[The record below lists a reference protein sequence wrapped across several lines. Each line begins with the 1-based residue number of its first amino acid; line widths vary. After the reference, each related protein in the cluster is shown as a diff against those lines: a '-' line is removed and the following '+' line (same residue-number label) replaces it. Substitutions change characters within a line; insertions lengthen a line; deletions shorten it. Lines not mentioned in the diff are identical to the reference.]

1 MAQPR
6 GRMAEKNKAGP
17 ETQAQAAKH
26 RGRRA
31 RQLGVVSV
39 ATLLAIGLLTQ
50 LPAWKLLDL
59 RLFDYVSTFRH
70 QPLPGDGPVIVAID
84 EPSLADINMQW
95 PWPRSLHARLVTAL
109 RAAGARVIGLDIIFS
124 EPSSRENDDALAKAL
139 GPDVVLAADESLIQ
153 TPQADQLIRTEP
165 LKRFTDTGARAGI
178 ASIALGR
185 DGVSRA
191 VPSYPDSFA
200 AQVAQAAGWKLGPA
214 DDRLLQWF
222 GPART
227 YPTVSYYQALDPK
240 GMLPP
245 DFFRNRVVL
254 VGLSL
259 QNAAS
264 LDDKV
269 SDAFATSYTVHTGQ
283 LVSGVEVQA
292 TVLDNLRRDL
302 SIAHPGQGAQ
312 LALLLLAIGT
322 AALVSWRP
330 LSWVNGLAA
339 AAAVVSFG
347 AVSYVALRYGRVF
360 ISPIAPALAY
370 FVTAAGQTAFDYV
383 EERRNRKQ
391 IIRAF
396 SQYLSPALVQRLAQ
410 DPSQLRLG
418 GERRTLSIL
427 FCDVRGF
434 TTISEELRNDPEQ
447 LTSLINRLLTPLSDT
462 VLRHNG
468 TIDKYIG
475 DCIMAFWNAPLDD
488 PDHAVHAVAAAV
500 EMLQATERLNR
511 ELAEEAHIFGRPPR
525 VLRIGIGINTGECV
539 VGNMGSARRFDY
551 SALGDSVNLA
561 SRLEGASKN
570 YGTPLLIGEQTA
582 MIVNGHFNVVELDR
596 IRVKGRSELSPV
608 HTVVTGVTEA
618 QRLKHAEFLAASYAG
633 DTLPDAA
640 GHAIAELAPYYQ
652 LVRDRRNTVSA

>member
-1 MAQPR
+1 
-6 GRMAEKNKAGP
+6 MAEKHRAGF
-17 ETQAQAAKH
+17 ETAAQAAKH
-26 RGRRA
+26 RRRRA
-31 RQLGVVSV
+31 TQLALVSM

-50 LPAWKLLDL
+50 LPAWKLFDL

-70 QPLPGDGPVIVAID
+70 QPLPDDGPVIVAID

-95 PWPRSLHARLVTAL
+95 PWPRSLHAKLVSEL
-109 RAAGARVIGLDIIFS
+109 RAAGARAIGLDIIFS
-124 EPSSRENDDALAKAL
+124 EPSNAENDDALTKVL

-178 ASIALGR
+178 ASVALER
-185 DGVSRA
+185 DGIFRS
-191 VPSYPDSFA
+191 VPFYPDSFA
-200 AQVAQAAGWKLGPA
+200 AQLAQAARLKYEQA

-245 DFFRNRVVL
+245 GFFRDRVVL

-283 LVSGVEVQA
+283 LVSGVEIQA
-292 TVLDNLRRDL
+292 TILDNLTRNL
-302 SIAHPGQGAQ
+302 TIGYPGPGVQLPLLVLVVLIAA
-312 LALLLLAIGT
+312 T
-322 AALVSWRP
+322 VSWQP
-330 LSWVNGLAA
+330 LSWMNGLAA
-339 AAAVVSFG
+339 VTAVLALG
-347 AVSYVALRYGRVF
+347 ALSYFALRFGRVF
-360 ISPIAPALAY
+360 ISPLGPVAAY
-370 FVTAAGQTAFDYV
+370 FITAAGQTTFDYV

-462 VLRHNG
+462 VLKHNG

-475 DCIMAFWNAPLDD
+475 DCLMAFWNAPLDD
-488 PDHAVHAVAAAV
+488 PDHAAHAVTAAM
-500 EMLQATERLNR
+500 EMLEATERLNL
-511 ELAEEAHIFGRPPR
+511 ELAEEAHIFGRAPR
-525 VLRIGIGINTGECV
+525 VLKIGIGINTGECV

-582 MIVNGHFNVVELDR
+582 MIAAHTFKVVELDR
-596 IRVKGRSELSPV
+596 IRVKGRNELSPV
-608 HTVVTGVTEA
+608 YTVVRNMTEP
-618 QRLKHAEFLAASYAG
+618 QRLTHESFLAASYG
-633 DTLPDAA
+633 GEPLPDTGPDA
-640 GHAIAELAPYYQ
+640 GEPAIAELESYYQ
-652 LVRDRRNTVSA
+652 LVRSRQNTVSA